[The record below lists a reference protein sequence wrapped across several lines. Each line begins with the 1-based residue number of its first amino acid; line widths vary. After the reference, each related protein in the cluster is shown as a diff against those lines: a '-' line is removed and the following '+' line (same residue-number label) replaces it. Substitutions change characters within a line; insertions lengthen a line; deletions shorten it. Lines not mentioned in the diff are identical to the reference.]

1 MKDSKP
7 ELYFNGELVTAEEFE
22 RLADEAADEMNQE
35 EDRIAKRFGISHQTA
50 SAICYLRTRS
60 RWSVEK
66 ELELIERD
74 RAGDPIPL
82 STVLSGEF

>member
-1 MKDSKP
+1 MT
-7 ELYFNGELVTAEEFE
+7 EFFFNGQKVSEEEMQSLMEEAQGMIEASEREFAE
-22 RLADEAADEMNQE
+22 
-35 EDRIAKRFGISHQTA
+35 RFGVSLDTA
-50 SAICYLRTRS
+50 AAAIYLRSRS

-82 STVLSGEF
+82 SDVLSGEF